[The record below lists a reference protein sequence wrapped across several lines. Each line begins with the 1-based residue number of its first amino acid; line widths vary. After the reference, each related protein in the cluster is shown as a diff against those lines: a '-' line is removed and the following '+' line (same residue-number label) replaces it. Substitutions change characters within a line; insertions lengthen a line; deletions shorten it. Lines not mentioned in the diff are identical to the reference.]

1 MIPQYEYVITGFIF
15 GLIVALD
22 IMCIC
27 NIISALLK
35 KKRLERQKEKE
46 ELIRLARKVEYKDL
60 PPKYQRIL
68 KGENDELDER
78 KK

>member
-1 MIPQYEYVITGFIF
+1 MIPQYEYTVTGFIF

-35 KKRLERQKEKE
+35 KKRQERQKEKE
-46 ELIRLARKVEYKDL
+46 ELRKLARKANYSDL
-60 PPKYQRIL
+60 PIKYQKIL
-68 KGENDELDER
+68 KGDNDES
-78 KK
+78 